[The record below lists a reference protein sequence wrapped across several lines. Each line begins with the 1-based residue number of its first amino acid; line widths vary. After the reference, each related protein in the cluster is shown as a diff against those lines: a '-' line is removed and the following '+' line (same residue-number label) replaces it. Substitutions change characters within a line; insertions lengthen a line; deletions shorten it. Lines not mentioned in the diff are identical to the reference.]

1 MADMRKCGIIG
12 TGNVGA
18 ASAYTLAVSGL
29 FSEVLLL
36 DADMHRAEGEAADI
50 AHGAALRR
58 PCRVH
63 AGGYADFAD
72 CGLVILAAGTN
83 QRPGETRE
91 ALLGRNRAILQ
102 SILEQLTAV
111 NRDAVLLVVSN
122 PVDVLTGYTLELS
135 GFPAERVIGSGTVL
149 DTARIKCLLGEK
161 LGVEGTSLD
170 LTPVFAYSDCSLL
183 SHSTEEVPEESYAAQ
198 LKSTHGAPVTTYV
211 PFRNGLFLSA
221 AASVALSKGCSVIYY
236 GAHHDDAAGNAYPD
250 CSEEF
255 VNAMNRSVE
264 EGTGGALRI
273 EAPFVRWNKA
283 QIVREGLRLHVPYEL
298 TWSCYEG
305 GERPCG
311 KCGTCLDRLRAFEAN
326 GVSDPAM
333 K

>member
-63 AGGYADFAD
+63 AGGYGDFAD

-161 LGVEGTSLD
+161 LGVDSRNVHAFMLGEHGDSEVAVWSSANISGADLDDFCLAAGIDDPESMLASLAREVTHAAYDIIERKGATCYGIARAVRRIAEAIIRDEHAVLPVSTLARGAYGIEGVCLGLPAVVGRSGVSQVLD
-170 LTPVFAYSDCSLL
+170 LPLSRDETERLL
-183 SHSTEEVPEESYAAQ
+183 ASAHK
-198 LKSTHGAPVTTYV
+198 LKT
-211 PFRNGLFLSA
+211 L
-221 AASVALSKGCSVIYY
+221 
-236 GAHHDDAAGNAYPD
+236 
-250 CSEEF
+250 
-255 VNAMNRSVE
+255 M
-264 EGTGGALRI
+264 EG
-273 EAPFVRWNKA
+273 
-283 QIVREGLRLHVPYEL
+283 
-298 TWSCYEG
+298 
-305 GERPCG
+305 
-311 KCGTCLDRLRAFEAN
+311 
-326 GVSDPAM
+326 
-333 K
+333 

>member
-161 LGVEGTSLD
+161 LGVDSRNVHAFMLGEHGDSEVAVWSSANISGADLDDFCLAAGIDDPESMLASLAREVTHTAYDIIERKGATCYGIAMAVRRIAEAIIRDEHAVLPVSTLARGAYGIEGVCLGLPAVVGRSGVSRVLD
-170 LTPVFAYSDCSLL
+170 LPLSRDETERLL
-183 SHSTEEVPEESYAAQ
+183 ASAHK
-198 LKSTHGAPVTTYV
+198 LKT
-211 PFRNGLFLSA
+211 L
-221 AASVALSKGCSVIYY
+221 
-236 GAHHDDAAGNAYPD
+236 
-250 CSEEF
+250 
-255 VNAMNRSVE
+255 M
-264 EGTGGALRI
+264 EG
-273 EAPFVRWNKA
+273 
-283 QIVREGLRLHVPYEL
+283 
-298 TWSCYEG
+298 
-305 GERPCG
+305 
-311 KCGTCLDRLRAFEAN
+311 
-326 GVSDPAM
+326 
-333 K
+333 

>member
-122 PVDVLTGYTLELS
+122 PVDVLTGYTLDDFCLAAGIDDPESMLASLAREVTHAAYDIIERKGATCYGIAMAVRRIAEAIIRDEHAVLPVSTLARGAYGIEGVCLGLPAVVGRS
-135 GFPAERVIGSGTVL
+135 GVSRVL
-149 DTARIKCLLGEK
+149 DLPLSRDETERLLASAHK
-161 LGVEGTSLD
+161 LKTLMEG
-170 LTPVFAYSDCSLL
+170 
-183 SHSTEEVPEESYAAQ
+183 
-198 LKSTHGAPVTTYV
+198 
-211 PFRNGLFLSA
+211 
-221 AASVALSKGCSVIYY
+221 
-236 GAHHDDAAGNAYPD
+236 
-250 CSEEF
+250 
-255 VNAMNRSVE
+255 
-264 EGTGGALRI
+264 
-273 EAPFVRWNKA
+273 
-283 QIVREGLRLHVPYEL
+283 
-298 TWSCYEG
+298 
-305 GERPCG
+305 
-311 KCGTCLDRLRAFEAN
+311 
-326 GVSDPAM
+326 
-333 K
+333 

>member
-63 AGGYADFAD
+63 ADGDFAD

-161 LGVEGTSLD
+161 LGVDSRNVHAFMLGEHGDSEVAVWSSANISGADLDDFCLAAGIDDPESMLASLAREVTHAAYDIIERKGATCYGIAMAVRRIAEAIIRDEHAVLPVSTLARGAYGIEGVCLGLPAVVGRSGVSQVLD
-170 LTPVFAYSDCSLL
+170 LPLSRDETERLL
-183 SHSTEEVPEESYAAQ
+183 ASAHK
-198 LKSTHGAPVTTYV
+198 LKT
-211 PFRNGLFLSA
+211 L
-221 AASVALSKGCSVIYY
+221 
-236 GAHHDDAAGNAYPD
+236 
-250 CSEEF
+250 
-255 VNAMNRSVE
+255 M
-264 EGTGGALRI
+264 EG
-273 EAPFVRWNKA
+273 
-283 QIVREGLRLHVPYEL
+283 
-298 TWSCYEG
+298 
-305 GERPCG
+305 
-311 KCGTCLDRLRAFEAN
+311 
-326 GVSDPAM
+326 
-333 K
+333 

>member
-12 TGNVGA
+12 IGNVGA

-63 AGGYADFAD
+63 AGGYGDFAD

-161 LGVEGTSLD
+161 LGVDSRNVHAFMLGEHGDSEVAVWSSANISGADLDDFCLAAGIDDPESMLASLAREVTHAAYDIIERKGATCYAIIRDEHAVLPVSTLARGAYGIEGVCLGLPAVVGRSGVSRVLD
-170 LTPVFAYSDCSLL
+170 LPLSRDETERLL
-183 SHSTEEVPEESYAAQ
+183 ASAHK
-198 LKSTHGAPVTTYV
+198 LKT
-211 PFRNGLFLSA
+211 L
-221 AASVALSKGCSVIYY
+221 
-236 GAHHDDAAGNAYPD
+236 
-250 CSEEF
+250 
-255 VNAMNRSVE
+255 M
-264 EGTGGALRI
+264 EG
-273 EAPFVRWNKA
+273 
-283 QIVREGLRLHVPYEL
+283 
-298 TWSCYEG
+298 
-305 GERPCG
+305 
-311 KCGTCLDRLRAFEAN
+311 
-326 GVSDPAM
+326 
-333 K
+333 

>member
-12 TGNVGA
+12 IGNVGA

-63 AGGYADFAD
+63 AGGYGDFAD

-161 LGVEGTSLD
+161 LGVDSRNVHAFMLGEHGDSEVAVWSSANISGADLDDFCLAAGIDDPESMLASLAREVTHAAYDIIERKGAPCYGIAIALRRIAAAIILAEHAVLPLSTLARDAYHIEGVCLGLPAVVGRSGVSQVLD
-170 LTPVFAYSDCSLL
+170 LPLSRDETERLL
-183 SHSTEEVPEESYAAQ
+183 ASAHK
-198 LKSTHGAPVTTYV
+198 LKT
-211 PFRNGLFLSA
+211 L
-221 AASVALSKGCSVIYY
+221 
-236 GAHHDDAAGNAYPD
+236 
-250 CSEEF
+250 
-255 VNAMNRSVE
+255 M
-264 EGTGGALRI
+264 EG
-273 EAPFVRWNKA
+273 
-283 QIVREGLRLHVPYEL
+283 
-298 TWSCYEG
+298 
-305 GERPCG
+305 
-311 KCGTCLDRLRAFEAN
+311 
-326 GVSDPAM
+326 
-333 K
+333 

>member
-161 LGVEGTSLD
+161 LGVDSRNVHAFMLGEHGDSEVAVWSSANISGADLDDFCLAAGIADPESMLASLAREVTHAAYDIIERKGATYYGIAMAVRRIAEAIIRDEHAVLPVSTLARGAYGIEGVCLGLPAVVGRSGVSRVLD
-170 LTPVFAYSDCSLL
+170 LPLSRDETERLL
-183 SHSTEEVPEESYAAQ
+183 ASAHK
-198 LKSTHGAPVTTYV
+198 LKT
-211 PFRNGLFLSA
+211 L
-221 AASVALSKGCSVIYY
+221 
-236 GAHHDDAAGNAYPD
+236 
-250 CSEEF
+250 
-255 VNAMNRSVE
+255 M
-264 EGTGGALRI
+264 EG
-273 EAPFVRWNKA
+273 
-283 QIVREGLRLHVPYEL
+283 
-298 TWSCYEG
+298 
-305 GERPCG
+305 
-311 KCGTCLDRLRAFEAN
+311 
-326 GVSDPAM
+326 
-333 K
+333 

>member
-161 LGVEGTSLD
+161 LGVDSRNVHAFMLGEHGDSEVAVWSSANISGADLDDFCLAAGIDDPESMLASLAREVTQRMISSSARAQPAMALRWQCGALQRLSSGTS
-170 LTPVFAYSDCSLL
+170 TPSC
-183 SHSTEEVPEESYAAQ
+183 
-198 LKSTHGAPVTTYV
+198 
-211 PFRNGLFLSA
+211 PFR
-221 AASVALSKGCSVIYY
+221 
-236 GAHHDDAAGNAYPD
+236 
-250 CSEEF
+250 
-255 VNAMNRSVE
+255 
-264 EGTGGALRI
+264 
-273 EAPFVRWNKA
+273 
-283 QIVREGLRLHVPYEL
+283 
-298 TWSCYEG
+298 
-305 GERPCG
+305 
-311 KCGTCLDRLRAFEAN
+311 RLRAVLTASRAYAS
-326 GVSDPAM
+326 VCLPS
-333 K
+333 

>member
-161 LGVEGTSLD
+161 LGVDSRNVHAFMLGEHGDSEVAVWSSANISGADLDDFCLAAGIDDPESMLASLAREVTHAAYDIIERKGVTCYGIAMAVRRIAEAIIRDEHAVLPVSTLARGAYGIEGVCLGLPAVVGRSGVSQVLD
-170 LTPVFAYSDCSLL
+170 LPLSRDETERLL
-183 SHSTEEVPEESYAAQ
+183 ASAHK
-198 LKSTHGAPVTTYV
+198 LKT
-211 PFRNGLFLSA
+211 L
-221 AASVALSKGCSVIYY
+221 
-236 GAHHDDAAGNAYPD
+236 
-250 CSEEF
+250 
-255 VNAMNRSVE
+255 M
-264 EGTGGALRI
+264 EG
-273 EAPFVRWNKA
+273 
-283 QIVREGLRLHVPYEL
+283 
-298 TWSCYEG
+298 
-305 GERPCG
+305 
-311 KCGTCLDRLRAFEAN
+311 
-326 GVSDPAM
+326 
-333 K
+333 

>member
-36 DADMHRAEGEAADI
+36 DAHMHRAEGEAADI

-149 DTARIKCLLGEK
+149 DTARIKEK
-161 LGVEGTSLD
+161 LGVDSRNVHAFMLGEHGDSEVAVWSSANISGADLDDFCLAAGIDDPESMLASLAREVTHAAYDIIERKGATCYGIAMAVRRIAEAIIRDEHAVLPVSTLARGAYGIEGVCLGLPAVVGRSGVSRVLD
-170 LTPVFAYSDCSLL
+170 LPLSRDETERLL
-183 SHSTEEVPEESYAAQ
+183 ASAHK
-198 LKSTHGAPVTTYV
+198 LKT
-211 PFRNGLFLSA
+211 L
-221 AASVALSKGCSVIYY
+221 
-236 GAHHDDAAGNAYPD
+236 
-250 CSEEF
+250 
-255 VNAMNRSVE
+255 M
-264 EGTGGALRI
+264 EG
-273 EAPFVRWNKA
+273 
-283 QIVREGLRLHVPYEL
+283 
-298 TWSCYEG
+298 
-305 GERPCG
+305 
-311 KCGTCLDRLRAFEAN
+311 
-326 GVSDPAM
+326 
-333 K
+333 

>member
-161 LGVEGTSLD
+161 LGVDSRNVHAFMLGEHGDSEVAVWSSANISGADLDDFCLAAGIDDPESMLASLAREVTHAASDIIERKGATCYGLAMAVRRIAEAIIRDEHAVLPVSTLARGAYGIEGVCLGLPAVVGRSGVSQVLD
-170 LTPVFAYSDCSLL
+170 LPLSRDETERLL
-183 SHSTEEVPEESYAAQ
+183 ASAHK
-198 LKSTHGAPVTTYV
+198 LKT
-211 PFRNGLFLSA
+211 L
-221 AASVALSKGCSVIYY
+221 
-236 GAHHDDAAGNAYPD
+236 
-250 CSEEF
+250 
-255 VNAMNRSVE
+255 M
-264 EGTGGALRI
+264 EG
-273 EAPFVRWNKA
+273 
-283 QIVREGLRLHVPYEL
+283 
-298 TWSCYEG
+298 
-305 GERPCG
+305 
-311 KCGTCLDRLRAFEAN
+311 
-326 GVSDPAM
+326 
-333 K
+333 

>member
-161 LGVEGTSLD
+161 LGVDSRNVHAFMLGEHGDSEVAVWSSANISGADLDDFCLAAGIDDPESMLASLAREFTHAAYDIIERKGATCYGIAMAVRRIAEAIIRDEHAVLPVSTLARGAYGIEGVCLGLPAVVGRSGVSQVLD
-170 LTPVFAYSDCSLL
+170 LPLSRDETERLL
-183 SHSTEEVPEESYAAQ
+183 ASAHK
-198 LKSTHGAPVTTYV
+198 LKT
-211 PFRNGLFLSA
+211 L
-221 AASVALSKGCSVIYY
+221 
-236 GAHHDDAAGNAYPD
+236 
-250 CSEEF
+250 
-255 VNAMNRSVE
+255 M
-264 EGTGGALRI
+264 EG
-273 EAPFVRWNKA
+273 
-283 QIVREGLRLHVPYEL
+283 
-298 TWSCYEG
+298 
-305 GERPCG
+305 
-311 KCGTCLDRLRAFEAN
+311 
-326 GVSDPAM
+326 
-333 K
+333 